1 MKITEC
7 ILVISLSV
15 ATSGVNGQTKAQK
28 IDKLLSQYFSYG
40 QFNGTALVAEHDKV
54 IFEKSYGSANLEWK
68 IPNDADTKFKIGS
81 VTKTFTDMLA
91 FQQIEKGK
99 LRLDGRISDYLPDY
113 PKSQGEQITIHQL
126 MTHTSGLPDYEE
138 FIADYSQY
146 YAHEKILALFDSLP
160 LEFTPGTKFKYTNS
174 GAFLLGVILEKITG
188 KTYEQLLNEN
198 ILHPLGLK
206 NTGYDHN
213 TLVLEKRAAGY
224 MVFGPQPLQ
233 DQYTDFS
240 IPFAV
245 YGMYSTCEDLYQWS
259 KILGTD
265 KLISKKNMY
274 EYLHP
279 VLENWAC
286 DWVLRKYPCGRKSDS
301 ITMIIRGGSNGG
313 FIAFVA
319 RNIDDKNS
327 IVLLNN
333 TGSSIL
339 EEIIDKITAI
349 LYDRPYQPPK
359 QSLQVSF
366 VKLIRE
372 RGMERAIAEIK
383 KLRQDTAKYYLRGS
397 EFLKMGYTYRY
408 WMNDLR
414 SAIIVFELIRDF
426 YPGNFNRYG
435 DNSALKDQFN
445 IYSVLGDTYLA
456 AGQNEKAVECF
467 KKALEL
473 NPNDSGAIQALKKL
487 ETR

>member
-1 MKITEC
+1 
-7 ILVISLSV
+7 
-15 ATSGVNGQTKAQK
+15 
-28 IDKLLSQYFSYG
+28 
-40 QFNGTALVAEHDKV
+40 
-54 IFEKSYGSANLEWK
+54 
-68 IPNDADTKFKIGS
+68 
-81 VTKTFTDMLA
+81 
-91 FQQIEKGK
+91 
-99 LRLDGRISDYLPDY
+99 
-113 PKSQGEQITIHQL
+113 
-126 MTHTSGLPDYEE
+126 
-138 FIADYSQY
+138 
-146 YAHEKILALFDSLP
+146 
-160 LEFTPGTKFKYTNS
+160 
-174 GAFLLGVILEKITG
+174 
-188 KTYEQLLNEN
+188 
-198 ILHPLGLK
+198 
-206 NTGYDHN
+206 
-213 TLVLEKRAAGY
+213 
-224 MVFGPQPLQ
+224 
-233 DQYTDFS
+233 
-240 IPFAV
+240 
-245 YGMYSTCEDLYQWS
+245 
-259 KILGTD
+259 
-265 KLISKKNMY
+265 
-274 EYLHP
+274 
-279 VLENWAC
+279 
-286 DWVLRKYPCGRKSDS
+286 
-301 ITMIIRGGSNGG
+301 MIIRGGSNGG

-333 TGSSIL
+333 TGSSKL

-435 DNSALKDQFN
+435 DNSILKDQFN
-445 IYSVLGDTYLA
+445 IYTVLGDTYLA

-473 NPNDSGAIQALKKL
+473 NPNDSSAIQALKKL
-487 ETR
+487 ETK